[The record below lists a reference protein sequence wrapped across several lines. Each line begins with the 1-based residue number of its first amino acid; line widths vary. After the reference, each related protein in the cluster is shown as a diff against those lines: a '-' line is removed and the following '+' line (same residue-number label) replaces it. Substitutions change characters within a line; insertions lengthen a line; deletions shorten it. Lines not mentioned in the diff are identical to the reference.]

1 MVICIL
7 KYKTLAASVLIALIG
22 LQFLPGSVNAG
33 NPVSGSKAAGMGTA
47 FVGVADDPSTIFTNP
62 AGLGNLTGYQIY
74 GGFTVLSPE
83 TSFSSPSSESV
94 DTERQYYFP
103 PHLYMS
109 YQPDASDFT
118 YGIGVFSPFGIGGRK
133 WPDDGP
139 TRFVSTESFIGTMTI
154 NPSLAYKISP
164 KLFIGGG
171 IYYLYA
177 RSEAK
182 NRINQSYFGG
192 PDGGFKVDL
201 DGGNWGYDLGLL
213 YKPISWLSLRLSYRS
228 GVDVELE
235 GEAKFSRIAPGL
247 LPVRGTG
254 AIKLDVKSELNLP
267 PIVSFGLAFYPS
279 KKLTI
284 GVDVDWVGWSRY
296 EKTTID
302 FKSEV
307 LRDWFSDI
315 TIKNDWEN
323 TWLFKAGLDYRVTD
337 RLSLRTGYAFVESPI
352 PDRTLSPASPDGNQ
366 HNITLGF
373 GYRFGNYWLDTF
385 YMLSIFENRT
395 VQNPILSGTYESMA
409 HYAGLSIGY
418 KF

>member
-1 MVICIL
+1 M
-7 KYKTLAASVLIALIG
+7 KYKSLAVLLFIALVG

-74 GGFTVLSPE
+74 GGVTVLSPD
-83 TSFSSPSSESV
+83 TSFSSPYGESV

-109 YQPDASDFT
+109 YQPDTSDFT
-118 YGIGVFSPFGIGGRK
+118 FGIGVFSPFGIGGRE

-139 TRFVSTESFIGTMTI
+139 TRFVSTESFVGTMAI
-154 NPSLAYKISP
+154 NPSLAWKISP

-177 RSEAK
+177 RSEAENK
-182 NRINQSYFGG
+182 IDQSFLGF
-192 PDGGFKVDL
+192 PDGDFKVDL

-213 YKPISWLSLRLSYRS
+213 YKPTSWMTLGLSYRS

-247 LPVRGTG
+247 LPVIGTDT
-254 AIKLDVKSELNLP
+254 IKLDVKSELNLP
-267 PIVSFGLAFYPS
+267 PIVSFGLAFFPS
-279 KKLTI
+279 KKLTV
-284 GVDVDWVGWSRY
+284 GFDVDWVGWSRY
-296 EKTTID
+296 EKTTIE
-302 FKSEV
+302 FKGEV
-307 LRDWFSDI
+307 PGGWLTDI
-315 TIKNDWEN
+315 TIYNDWEN
-323 TWLFKAGLDYRVTD
+323 SWLFKAGIDYRVTD
-337 RLSLRTGYAFVESPI
+337 SLSLRTGYAFVESPI

-366 HNITLGF
+366 HNITLGL
-373 GYRFGNYWLDTF
+373 GYRFGNYWLDAF
-385 YMLSIFENRT
+385 YMLSLFEDRT
-395 VQNPILSGTYESMA
+395 VRNTVLSGTYENEA
-409 HYAGLSIGY
+409 HYVGFSIGY